1 MILFY
6 SINLK
11 LSIMDKLAWI
21 TDVSGL
27 KVQRSDFGL
36 PANWSR
42 VQDWL
47 SFNGP
52 VVIPFEKPAAVPE
65 LKWSNIPILNDYRVI
80 PDESFWKDF
89 PKRDLPSTAETK
101 INVENLEEKVNSLSG
116 KLYSSQFERARRA
129 LN

>member
-1 MILFY
+1 M
-6 SINLK
+6 
-11 LSIMDKLAWI
+11 
-21 TDVSGL
+21 
-27 KVQRSDFGL
+27 QRSDFGL

-65 LKWSNIPILNDYRVI
+65 LKWRDIPILNDYRVI

-89 PKRDLPSTAETK
+89 PKRDLLSTAETK
-101 INVENLEEKVNSLSG
+101 IMLKILRKRLIV
-116 KLYSSQFERARRA
+116 
-129 LN
+129 